1 MEKIGFFATCKILL
15 FLSLKTLDSDP
26 PMRIH
31 NLSFNNNY
39 QNDLEFLIT
48 MSDPDLVQN
57 FLFIVYRT
65 HYLKCTVEVRNLR
78 SDFFIRLLEK
88 KEKM

>member
-1 MEKIGFFATCKILL
+1 
-15 FLSLKTLDSDP
+15 
-26 PMRIH
+26 
-31 NLSFNNNY
+31 
-39 QNDLEFLIT
+39 

-78 SDFFIRLLEK
+78 SDFFSRLLEK
-88 KEKM
+88 KGKNVGHTGNYQQSELFLSEVCNSFRENVREK